1 MKKSQKRQDA
11 KPSCYLVATFE
22 KFPEVA
28 IPLLSDEECKA
39 RGLKPG
45 KLPPLDKWSPE
56 QQAAFSELA
65 DVLAQVAVREILE
78 SEKST

>member
-1 MKKSQKRQDA
+1 M
-11 KPSCYLVATFE
+11 
-22 KFPEVA
+22 
-28 IPLLSDEECKA
+28 PLLSEEECKA
-39 RGLKPG
+39 RGVKPG